1 MTKPK
6 GIYVLVVEAHGQTEV
21 GRLGVHTF
29 SGLYAYV
36 GSALGPGGLKRVE
49 RHRAVAQ
56 GHNPARHWHVDYLL
70 GLGTLEAAFTL
81 ETEERLECALARAL
95 NERATPSI
103 RGFGSSDCRCP
114 THLFALPEA
123 LQVERF
129 KALGNV
135 VRTLGR
141 RRGQRSPQRRENIA

>member
-6 GIYVLVVEAHGQTEV
+6 GIYVLVVEAHGRTEV
-21 GRLGVHTF
+21 GRLGDHAF

-49 RHRAVAQ
+49 RHRAVAR
-56 GHNPARHWHVDYLL
+56 GHNSARHWHIDYLL
-70 GLGTLEAAFTL
+70 GLGTLKAAFTL
-81 ETEERLECALARAL
+81 NTEKRLECALARAL
-95 NERATPSI
+95 GERATPSV
-103 RGFGSSDCRCP
+103 RGFGSSDCRCL

-129 KALGNV
+129 SGLENV

-141 RRGQRSPQRRENIA
+141 C